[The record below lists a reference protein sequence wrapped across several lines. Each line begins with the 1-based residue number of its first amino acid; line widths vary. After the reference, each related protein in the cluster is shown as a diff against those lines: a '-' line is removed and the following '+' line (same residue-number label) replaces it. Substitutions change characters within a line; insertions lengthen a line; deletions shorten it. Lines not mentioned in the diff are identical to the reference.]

1 MFILNGSPECTE
13 CSKNCTD
20 MDRDFC
26 STFQVTPA
34 PDAKAV
40 AFEKALDVFSF
51 PGKKICENN
60 NPEETLEAAAS
71 R

>member
-1 MFILNGSPECTE
+1 
-13 CSKNCTD
+13 
-20 MDRDFC
+20 MDRNFC
-26 STFQVTPA
+26 STFQVTLA

-51 PGKKICENN
+51 PGKKYVKITILKKHWRQLLPDNSTESNEIQ
-60 NPEETLEAAAS
+60 PGTPG